1 MRTAGDEYTVAT
13 SDGAQRILGNVRRT
27 DGEPMRDFL
36 RAESGLSM
44 RATFDE
50 LLAGASATIVI
61 AASAWIVAAV
71 LGLVLAV
78 VANIGPRVIRQPLK
92 GLILVLRSIPEL
104 IVFYF
109 GLGALGLNIPPFVA
123 AALGL
128 GIATGA
134 YAAEYYRGALM
145 TVPPS
150 QVDAGKSLG
159 LSALGVMR
167 LVVIPQAFPVV
178 VPPLANA
185 FIGLLK
191 NATLASAVGAPEI
204 LYRARNVISRTG
216 DIGSTVMLVVLMY
229 VVATLPLTRLVAIL
243 ERRIQGQMR
252 GHTEALRWTR

>member
-1 MRTAGDEYTVAT
+1 
-13 SDGAQRILGNVRRT
+13 
-27 DGEPMRDFL
+27 
-36 RAESGLSM
+36 M

-50 LLAGASATIVI
+50 LLAGASATIAI
-61 AASAWIVAAV
+61 AVGAWIVAAV
-71 LGLVLAV
+71 LGLLLAVLAD
-78 VANIGPRVIRQPLK
+78 IGPRVMRLPLK
-92 GLILVLRSIPEL
+92 GLILSLRSIPEL
-104 IVFYF
+104 IVLYLFYF
-109 GLGALGLNIPPFVA
+109 GLGAFGLNIPPLVA

-128 GIATGA
+128 GIATSA

-145 TVPPS
+145 TVPVS
-150 QVDAGKSLG
+150 QVDAGTSLG

-167 LVVIPQAFPVV
+167 LVVIPQALPVV

-216 DIGSTVMLVVLMY
+216 DIGSTVALVVLMY

-243 ERRIQGQMR
+243 ERRIQAQMR
-252 GHTEALRWTR
+252 GHTQALRWAR